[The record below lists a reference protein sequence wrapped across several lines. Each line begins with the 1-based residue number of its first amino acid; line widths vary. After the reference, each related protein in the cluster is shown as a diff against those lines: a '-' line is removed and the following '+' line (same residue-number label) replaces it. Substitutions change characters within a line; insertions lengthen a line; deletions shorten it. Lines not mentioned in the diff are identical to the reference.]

1 MMDYDVLCWLIANV
15 CSILFRF
22 LRVVDKF
29 NYLSVSAYA
38 SQGGKIFLLL
48 HPGKSED
55 AVRSFFVEAHELYVK
70 YLMNPF
76 ANADDPIVSPHFN
89 AHMRN
94 LAKKIFQ

>member
-1 MMDYDVLCWLIANV
+1 MFSLI
-15 CSILFRF
+15 FRF

-29 NYLSVSAYA
+29 NYLFVSAYA

-55 AVRSFFVEAHELYVK
+55 AVRTFFVEAHELYVK

-76 ANADDPIVSPHFN
+76 ASADDPIVSPHFN

-94 LAKKIFQ
+94 LAKKYLS